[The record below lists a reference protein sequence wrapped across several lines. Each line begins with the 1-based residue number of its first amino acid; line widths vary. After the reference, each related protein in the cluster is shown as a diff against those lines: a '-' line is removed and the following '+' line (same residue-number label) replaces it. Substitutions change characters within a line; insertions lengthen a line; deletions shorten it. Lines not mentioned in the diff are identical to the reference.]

1 MLLLDI
7 VLIVMLVIALI
18 VGAVRGFIASLGSL
32 IGLVVGVLAAWWLV
46 PLVNDAWPYPEW
58 RSLVVVGLALVLV
71 LGGTAI
77 DKVLSNAEIRAMI
90 TAIGAGIAGRI
101 RSGVDRTPL
110 RIIDRLLGAAAGVVA
125 TALAL
130 SLIGA
135 SVTATGAPMLAP
147 AVGSSQVL
155 QTIDRYTPTPVSQAM
170 AQLRAIVLDDGIP
183 RLGELLAPQ
192 AEATEPPI
200 ALDDPELATA
210 AASVARVSG
219 TAYACGTSS
228 TGSGFVIAADRVVT
242 NAHVIA
248 GVDEPLVQLPGGQ
261 ALAGRVVYFD
271 AVDDIAVI
279 AVDGLDAEPLALGDV
294 LTPGSAAVVQ
304 GYPLG
309 GPFTQNNAQVLSTG
323 TVPVPDIYSDRS
335 EPREI
340 YTLEAL
346 VRPGNS
352 GGPVLT
358 GDGVVVG
365 IVFARGQND
374 DTRGYA
380 ATNAEL
386 VEVVAA
392 APGLVEAVSSG
403 SCTT

>member
-1 MLLLDI
+1 VLLLDI

-18 VGAVRGFIASLGSL
+18 VGAARGFIASLGSL

-77 DKVLSNAEIRAMI
+77 
-90 TAIGAGIAGRI
+90 GAGIAGKI

-147 AVGSSQVL
+147 AIGSSQVL

-200 ALDDPELATA
+200 ALDDPELAAA

-279 AVDGLDAEPLALGDV
+279 AVDGLDAQPLALGDV

-380 ATNAEL
+380 ATNTEL
-386 VEVVAA
+386 VEVAA
-392 APGLVEAVSSG
+392 AASGLTDPVSSG
-403 SCTT
+403 DCTS

>member
-1 MLLLDI
+1 M
-7 VLIVMLVIALI
+7 
-18 VGAVRGFIASLGSL
+18 
-32 IGLVVGVLAAWWLV
+32 
-46 PLVNDAWPYPEW
+46 
-58 RSLVVVGLALVLV
+58 
-71 LGGTAI
+71 
-77 DKVLSNAEIRAMI
+77 
-90 TAIGAGIAGRI
+90 
-101 RSGVDRTPL
+101 
-110 RIIDRLLGAAAGVVA
+110 
-125 TALAL
+125 
-130 SLIGA
+130 
-135 SVTATGAPMLAP
+135 
-147 AVGSSQVL
+147 
-155 QTIDRYTPTPVSQAM
+155 
-170 AQLRAIVLDDGIP
+170 
-183 RLGELLAPQ
+183 
-192 AEATEPPI
+192 
-200 ALDDPELATA
+200 
-210 AASVARVSG
+210 
-219 TAYACGTSS
+219 
-228 TGSGFVIAADRVVT
+228 
-242 NAHVIA
+242 
-248 GVDEPLVQLPGGQ
+248 
-261 ALAGRVVYFD
+261 YFD